1 MNEKRKIFISGPMTG
16 YEDFNFPMFD
26 TWEKILKSRG
36 YDVVNPANIDRKH
49 GLEKVLNDKNAFDAM
64 INEELE
70 ELGKCD
76 TIFLLSGW
84 EKSKGTRRELKKAL
98 ELGHD
103 IMLQENFRKESDDA

>member
-1 MNEKRKIFISGPMTG
+1 MNRHMIFISGPMTG
-16 YEDFNFPMFD
+16 YKDFNFPMFD

-36 YDVVNPANIDRKH
+36 YDVVNPANIDRKY
-49 GLEKVLNDKNAFDAM
+49 GLEKVLNDKNTFDAM

-76 TIFLLSGW
+76 TIFLLNGW

-98 ELGHD
+98 ELGHE
-103 IMLQENFRKESDDA
+103 IMLQYNFHKESDDV